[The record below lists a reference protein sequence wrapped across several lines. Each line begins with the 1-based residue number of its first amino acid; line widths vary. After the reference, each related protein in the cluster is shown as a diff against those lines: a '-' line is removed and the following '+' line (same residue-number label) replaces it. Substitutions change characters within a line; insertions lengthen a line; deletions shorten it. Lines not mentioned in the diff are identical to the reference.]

1 MKLGFIESPTHAHR
15 PVDPV
20 PHIHTNRRSKGLA
33 VGCSDEHQLALA
45 THNAVSLTSTA
56 THGVGR
62 GTAHLAL
69 ATHNAVERGG
79 TAGSPFRQLPFSR
92 SPFFR
97 SGALDPPVACSLF
110 SSLTRSHPHPCH
122 PKIPSPPE
130 RHQYVAPR
138 RLGMSVHVHVN
149 EEPASAKIH
158 VNSTCRWHAENMQVQ
173 VEV

>member
-1 MKLGFIESPTHAHR
+1 MPF
-15 PVDPV
+15 
-20 PHIHTNRRSKGLA
+20 RSKVALKSAEQVLGAESCVKFDFAETLPTA
-33 VGCSDEHQLALA
+33 CARSGDGANVYKTLGNACSDEHQLALA
-45 THNAVSLTSTA
+45 THNAVSLTGTA

-130 RHQYVAPR
+130 RHQYVAATATTW
-138 RLGMSVHVHVN
+138 RL
-149 EEPASAKIH
+149 E
-158 VNSTCRWHAENMQVQ
+158 
-173 VEV
+173 VERAGWR